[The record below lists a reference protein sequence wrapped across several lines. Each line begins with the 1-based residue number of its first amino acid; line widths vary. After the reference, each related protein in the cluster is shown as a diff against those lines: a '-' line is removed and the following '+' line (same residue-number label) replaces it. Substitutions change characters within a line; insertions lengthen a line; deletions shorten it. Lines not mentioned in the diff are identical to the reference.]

1 MIQSQFWAASTRTF
15 SETFPQNGH
24 RTDDQRSVSTILK
37 ECLGQLLGPNRRKP
51 TERDEIGPVRHH
63 RRESASPALPH
74 LRIRI
79 RFIFV
84 SRKIGEISRLFEGLK
99 ASDQTAQL
107 SLPSQRNGLPPPQHN
122 LVEVRLSPPPPMAT
136 RRRTMDGRLAEDAMI
151 LIDTRRQSR
160 VALAVAAGSPDS
172 FVGSDLGSEREAK
185 DASGDMRG
193 ESLGKILLEVS
204 MNGMHERLWS
214 YCTVSFD
221 AASRLALDGQTGA
234 QGPHSFQSIARHH
247 WPVEGALFDF
257 IELSITHISSPT
269 PLLPFS
275 PTSISAH
282 SHFPALHIKIEK

>member
-99 ASDQTAQL
+99 ASDQL
-107 SLPSQRNGLPPPQHN
+107 LNFPRSLQRNGLPPPQHN

-160 VALAVAAGSPDS
+160 VASAVAAGKPR
-172 FVGSDLGSEREAK
+172 FIRWVGFGKRTRSEGCFWRHE
-185 DASGDMRG
+185 RG
-193 ESLGKILLEVS
+193 ESWQDTTRSVHEWHARETLELL
-204 MNGMHERLWS
+204 HRI
-214 YCTVSFD
+214 F
-221 AASRLALDGQTGA
+221 
-234 QGPHSFQSIARHH
+234 
-247 WPVEGALFDF
+247 
-257 IELSITHISSPT
+257 
-269 PLLPFS
+269 
-275 PTSISAH
+275 
-282 SHFPALHIKIEK
+282 